1 MAAPTFVDT
10 GAYETTGG
18 GTNNKIDISL
28 TGAGDLDI
36 VGEAADDVAIV
47 ITNRESTEATTSV
60 TADWNH
66 FASVPVQQA
75 TGGFKY
81 QTDAWWKRLT
91 GTAEA
96 LFNVT
101 WTSSS
106 IWRDGIMLVY
116 RGLITTETPV
126 INLTTDV
133 ETAQNTQ
140 PVHPGITIS
149 RSNSGL
155 LFVVANF
162 NDISGGTPPTGFTE
176 RKGSSWAARN
186 LVAYDDLTTTT
197 GATGTVTGALGGDV
211 EYPLTLLIELVTE
224 AAGGAAQDTP
234 ELYGRPYGLRGT
246 NHMRQILA
254 Q

>member
-1 MAAPTFVDT
+1 M
-10 GAYETTGG
+10 
-18 GTNNKIDISL
+18 
-28 TGAGDLDI
+28 
-36 VGEAADDVAIV
+36 

-60 TADWNH
+60 TSGWTHVAT
-66 FASVPVQQA
+66 FPVQQA

-81 QTDAWWKRLT
+81 QTDIWWKRLT

-96 LFNVT
+96 LMSVV

-106 IWRDGIMLVY
+106 IWRDGIMVVY

-126 INLTTDV
+126 INITADT

-211 EYPLTLLIELVTE
+211 EYPQTILLELVTE
-224 AAGGAAQDTP
+224 AAGGGAVIP
-234 ELYGRPYGLRGT
+234 PGLGPVVGIESRTVFLTGW
-246 NHMRQILA
+246 
-254 Q
+254 